1 VSATMN
7 AAVLHGR
14 EDVRIERIEVP
25 SLRPGE
31 VLLRNEVALTCGTDV
46 KVFRRGYHAR
56 MLVPP
61 AVFGHEV
68 AGIVERVGPGVAGL
82 APGARVVVANSAPCG
97 ACDYCLRGR
106 ANLCEDILFWNGAY
120 AEFARIPARIVEKN
134 VIAVDPGVSLRR
146 AALTEPLAC
155 VLRGV
160 EESDIS
166 PGRRVAVIGAGPIGL
181 MFVVLARLRGAA
193 VIAAGRNA
201 GRLDKARELG
211 AAVTVSAAEGE
222 DLAVR
227 LRAVTP
233 DGRGPDVVIEAV
245 GQPETCDAA
254 VRAVRKGGL
263 VNLFAGCPAGST
275 VAIDAQRLHYDE
287 LTIKSSFHHTPDAF
301 RRAYRLIAEGLV
313 DPDALI
319 TSEARLLDLPQV
331 LAGLAVG
338 AEGLKTAILP
348 WPSEGRSGNGLV

>member
-1 VSATMN
+1 MN

-25 SLRPGE
+25 RLLPGE

-68 AGIVERVGPGVAGL
+68 AGIVERVGPGVTGL
-82 APGARVVVANSAPCG
+82 LPGTRVVVANSAPCDV
-97 ACDYCLRGR
+97 CEFCRRGR
-106 ANLCEDILFWNGAY
+106 PNLCEDLLFWNGAY

-134 VIAVDPGVSLRR
+134 LIALDPGVSFRR

-160 EESDIS
+160 EESDIA

-181 MFVVLARLRGAA
+181 MFVVLARLRGAT
-193 VIAAGRNA
+193 VLAAGRNV
-201 GRLDKARELG
+201 GRLDKAREMG
-211 AAVTVSAAEGE
+211 ADVTLSMGEGD
-222 DLAVR
+222 DLAGR
-227 LRAVTP
+227 LRELCP
-233 DGRGPDVVIEAV
+233 GGGPDVVIEAA
-245 GQPETCDAA
+245 GGAETCDAA

-263 VNLFAGCPAGST
+263 VNLFAGCPAGT
-275 VAIDAQRLHYDE
+275 MVAVDVQRVHYDE

-301 RRAYRLIAEGLV
+301 RSAYRLIADGHV
-313 DPDALI
+313 DPDSLI
-319 TSEARLLDLPQV
+319 TSEARLLDLPQI
-331 LAGLAVG
+331 LAGLAIG

-348 WPSEGRSGNGLV
+348 WPNDGRDSSRAALK